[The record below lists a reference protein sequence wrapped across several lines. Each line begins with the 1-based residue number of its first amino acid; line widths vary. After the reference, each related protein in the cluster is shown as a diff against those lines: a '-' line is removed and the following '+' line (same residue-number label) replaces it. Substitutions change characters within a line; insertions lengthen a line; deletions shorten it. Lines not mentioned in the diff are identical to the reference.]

1 MCQNFD
7 ELFEELGKE
16 VKELKNLAS
25 SNNANQIKGQRQLL
39 ELNGAVHFISSK
51 FDDFERDR
59 LESEKIIKE
68 LKEELTYLRGKVD
81 DITAEI
87 DRQEQYPRGNCLLTQ
102 VVHSRA
108 TWHNF

>member
-39 ELNGAVHFISSK
+39 ELNGAVHFVSSK

-59 LESEKIIKE
+59 LECEKIIKE
-68 LKEELTYLRGKVD
+68 LKDELTYLRGKVD

-108 TWHNF
+108 TRHNF

>member
-39 ELNGAVHFISSK
+39 ELNGAVHFVSST

-68 LKEELTYLRGKVD
+68 LKDELTYLRGKVD